1 MHLFAVRELSLVRNR
16 KYLPEYAFEL
26 LRLAD
31 SDLASG
37 HALVAAKVRFENACF
52 HYQQTV
58 EKSLKAVLVHK
69 GVAFPST
76 QDLNVLL
83 ALLPEM
89 DEQCPHTHEIPELNI
104 YSAQRRYE
112 EGPTPATQEDT
123 DDAALMASAALK
135 WAKGI
140 CK

>member
-1 MHLFAVRELSLVRNR
+1 MHSFTRKELSLVKNR

-31 SDLASG
+31 ADLASG
-37 HALVAAKVRFENACF
+37 RALVAAGVRLENACF

-58 EKSLKAVLVHK
+58 EKALKAILVNR

-76 QDLNVLL
+76 HDLNVLL
-83 ALLPEM
+83 NLLPIEIG
-89 DEQCPHTHEIPELNI
+89 DAPHSHDIPQLGI

-112 EGPTPATQEDT
+112 EGPSPATQ
-123 DDAALMASAALK
+123 DDADEAATIAADIFS
-135 WAKGI
+135 WAKSL
-140 CK
+140 CQ

>member
-1 MHLFAVRELSLVRNR
+1 MVKTR

-37 HALVAAKVRFENACF
+37 RALVAAGVRLENSCY

-58 EKSLKAVLVHK
+58 EKSLKAVLVHQ

-76 QDLNVLL
+76 HDLNVLIL
-83 ALLPEM
+83 LLPSGLPELP
-89 DEQCPHTHEIPELNI
+89 QTHDIPELTI
-104 YSAQRRYE
+104 YSTQRRYE
-112 EGPTPATQEDT
+112 EGPTPATIEDAT
-123 DDAALMASAALK
+123 DAENMAASALA
-135 WAKGI
+135 WAKAI